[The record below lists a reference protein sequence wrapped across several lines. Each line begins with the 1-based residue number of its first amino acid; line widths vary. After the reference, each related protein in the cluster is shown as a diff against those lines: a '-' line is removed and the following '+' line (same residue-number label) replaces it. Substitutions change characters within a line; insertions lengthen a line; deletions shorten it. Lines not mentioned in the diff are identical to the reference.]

1 MDNELLHLCSMANTL
16 SMGALRC
23 TAHLLLLL
31 YPLRLIINA
40 CNKCVTLIFLVIMEN
55 EDSGSFYDSSAAPLF
70 VSSSVG
76 QDKNIT
82 VCRFMF
88 RVRRIYCVLMFH
100 LPCATCTIK
109 IFFHVSLLGMATSRV
124 WTGFFHTRTWL
135 I

>member
-1 MDNELLHLCSMANTL
+1 MDNEFLHLCSMASTL

-76 QDKNIT
+76 QYKNIT

-100 LPCATCTIK
+100 LLCATCTIK

-124 WTGFFHTRTWL
+124 
-135 I
+135 